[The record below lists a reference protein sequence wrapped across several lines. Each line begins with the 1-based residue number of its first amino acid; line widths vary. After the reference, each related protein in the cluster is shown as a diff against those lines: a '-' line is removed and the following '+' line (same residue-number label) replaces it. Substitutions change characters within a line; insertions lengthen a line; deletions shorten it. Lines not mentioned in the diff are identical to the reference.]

1 MADREQKFLHP
12 RGDGGPP
19 LPLVAGI
26 AAALSVAAIAVPL
39 LVTGGQAYPSP
50 FSGSGALR
58 QYVAAHA
65 DALRYTAVLQFA
77 ASVPLLVFTAS
88 VVARLHAL
96 GVRAAGPTIALV
108 GGVAAAAALAV
119 SACAQW
125 VLSRLPAESD
135 AGVLGLVRDL
145 AFIAGGPWYVV
156 ASGLLLAGIAVPA
169 PFYRLLPRAM
179 WVTGVGLAVVCELA
193 TLAFLTPAAAYLL
206 PLGRFGGLLWL
217 VLVAVLM
224 PRRRPSR
231 VTGRQPAGAGA
242 ERPVEGMREGGRF
255 R

>member
-1 MADREQKFLHP
+1 MAAPEGTVPHP

-19 LPLVAGI
+19 LPLVAGV
-26 AAALSVAAIAVPL
+26 AAALAVAAIVLPL
-39 LVTGGQAYPSP
+39 LVTGGQPYPSP
-50 FSGSGALR
+50 FGGAGALR

-88 VVARLHAL
+88 AVARLHAL

-125 VLSRLPAESD
+125 VLSRLPAGSD

-169 PFYRLLPRAM
+169 AFYRLLPRAV
-179 WVTGVGLAVVCELA
+179 WVTGVLLAVVCELA
-193 TLAFLTPAAAYLL
+193 TLAFLTPLAAWLL
-206 PLGRFGGLLWL
+206 PLGRFGGLVWL
-217 VLVAVLM
+217 VLVAVLL

-231 VTGRQPAGAGA
+231 VTGRQPAGMGA
-242 ERPVEGMREGGRF
+242 DRLVQGSREGGRS

>member
-1 MADREQKFLHP
+1 MAEPEGKFLHP
-12 RGDGGPP
+12 RSDGGPP

-26 AAALSVAAIAVPL
+26 AAALAVAAIVLPL
-39 LVTGGQAYPSP
+39 VVTGGQPYPSP
-50 FSGSGALR
+50 FGGSGALR

-96 GVRAAGPTIALV
+96 GVRAAGPTIAQV

-125 VLSRLPAESD
+125 VLSRLPADAD

-169 PFYRLLPRAM
+169 AFYRLLPRAM
-179 WVTGVGLAVVCELA
+179 WSTGVLLAVVCELA
-193 TLAFLTPAAAYLL
+193 TLAFLTPVAAYLL
-206 PLGRFGGLLWL
+206 PLGRFGGLVWL
-217 VLVAVLM
+217 VLVAAVL

-231 VTGRQPAGAGA
+231 VPAPQPAGMGA
-242 ERPVEGMREGGRF
+242 DRLVDGPREGGRS